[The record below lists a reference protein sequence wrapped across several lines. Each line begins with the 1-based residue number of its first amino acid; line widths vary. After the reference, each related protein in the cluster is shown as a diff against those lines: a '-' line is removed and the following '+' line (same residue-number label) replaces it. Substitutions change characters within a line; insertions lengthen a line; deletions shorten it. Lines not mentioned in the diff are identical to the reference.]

1 MDLLLKCL
9 VIVVI
14 FFILYMSFTTSR
26 VKEGLTNAS
35 NATSSS
41 TSNNPAPGLAGNASA
56 YSSTISGKVVQL
68 VDALLVRK
76 YNTDYVNIIN
86 SMKNYVNALSLETI
100 LSVDASDLA
109 NNDIISTL
117 EKLNT
122 YNGAQTSLNNVLSY
136 ISSQAG

>member
-1 MDLLLKCL
+1 
-9 VIVVI
+9 
-14 FFILYMSFTTSR
+14 MSFKTSR

-35 NATSSS
+35 SSTLTSSS
-41 TSNNPAPGLAGNASA
+41 DNPAPGLAGNASA
-56 YSSTISGKVVQL
+56 YSSTISNKVTQL
-68 VDALLVRK
+68 NDALLVNK

-86 SMKNYVNALSLETI
+86 AMKNYVNALSLETI

-109 NNDIISTL
+109 NNDISSIL

-136 ISSQAG
+136 ISST